1 MLEFGFN
8 RTHYGKTVLAAC
20 FVNDLATVLAL
31 GLMFSPFT
39 MKTVIFVLVSIA
51 AFSVLGVIS
60 VSVQFVAVSPPGKPE
75 LGVPAGSDAHL
86 S

>member
-1 MLEFGFN
+1 MVYAVMLEFGFN

-39 MKTVIFVLVSIA
+39 MKTLAEDARFRPSKRGGLCGATLDHA
-51 AFSVLGVIS
+51 AIL
-60 VSVQFVAVSPPGKPE
+60 SP
-75 LGVPAGSDAHL
+75 LRQPAI
-86 S
+86 